1 MITDNFFKCIDEIR
15 AKAVLYQET
24 GIIPVL
30 DAGSCVLKFDIAIA
44 SDLKEELKRAVSI
57 LEDVPEHQKD
67 WYPGSDDKVLDL
79 VHPSLFPLI
88 YTRSRILPHSTIG
101 LDHCIDSIGKGE
113 IISDP
118 LSHLDPEK
126 DKFRNADREFWS

>member
-1 MITDNFFKCIDEIR
+1 MVTDIFFKCIDEIR

-30 DAGSCVLKFDIAIA
+30 DAGSCVLKSDIAIA

-57 LEDVPEHQKD
+57 FEDAPEHQKD

-88 YTRSRILPHSTIG
+88 YTRSRILPHSTT
-101 LDHCIDSIGKGE
+101 
-113 IISDP
+113 
-118 LSHLDPEK
+118 
-126 DKFRNADREFWS
+126 